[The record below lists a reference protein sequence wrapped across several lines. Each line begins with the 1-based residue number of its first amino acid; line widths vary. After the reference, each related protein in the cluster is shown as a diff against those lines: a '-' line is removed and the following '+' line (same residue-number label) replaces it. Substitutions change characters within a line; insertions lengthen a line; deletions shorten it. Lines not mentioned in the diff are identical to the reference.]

1 MKNCAEKITKVK
13 MRFPIRFDNVSDSF
27 DVVLQYL
34 LLCKIQ
40 FSKLLIYGSSFMTI
54 WLGLRLIYFVNQ
66 LHVF

>member
-34 LLCKIQ
+34 LLCKIPVLET
-40 FSKLLIYGSSFMTI
+40 FNLWLKFHDNLTRLTTYLL
-54 WLGLRLIYFVNQ
+54 R
-66 LHVF
+66 